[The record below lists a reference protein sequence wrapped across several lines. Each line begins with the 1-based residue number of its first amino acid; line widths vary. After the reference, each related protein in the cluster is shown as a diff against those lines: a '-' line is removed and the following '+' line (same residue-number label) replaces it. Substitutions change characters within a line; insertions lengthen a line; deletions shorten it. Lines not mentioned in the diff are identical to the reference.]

1 MKAKYFSKCKSSK
14 IKRAKKESEVG
25 MLLWSAAS
33 SKDAALGQ
41 EHCSILILSQVLSLE
56 HLFKHLLSPH
66 HVYVSLH

>member
-1 MKAKYFSKCKSSK
+1 
-14 IKRAKKESEVG
+14 
-25 MLLWSAAS
+25 MLLWLAAS

-56 HLFKHLLSPH
+56 HLFKHLLPPH